1 MYFLDKKDHLGKSTK
16 MVIKELGEKKKTREN
31 SCLGY
36 VDIWFY
42 RNRFLRVGFVENAGA
57 TSLSEKVVLQFYSLI
72 SWNN

>member
-36 VDIWFY
+36 VDI
-42 RNRFLRVGFVENAGA
+42 
-57 TSLSEKVVLQFYSLI
+57 
-72 SWNN
+72 